1 MWISLQAPLAMDKS
15 TMTDPQDPATPRGRG
30 AGRTTRDDWLN
41 SALDTLVSEGVEY
54 VKVLT
59 LAEKLDCARSSFYWY
74 FKNRSELLDALLD
87 HWQNTNT
94 KAIID
99 AATLP
104 AGTINEALGNL
115 YASWL
120 AGGEFDTQLDFAI
133 RDWAR
138 RSGTVRRALDLSD
151 MARIEAISAMFRRFD
166 YPESEADVRGRIV
179 YFTQI
184 GYATLDQR
192 ESWETRISRSRD
204 YLFCMT
210 GQRPSDDEASAII
223 GQTQHFLERETPKT

>member
-1 MWISLQAPLAMDKS
+1 MADEKR
-15 TMTDPQDPATPRGRG
+15 TRGP
-30 AGRTTRDDWLN
+30 GRTTREDWL
-41 SALDTLVSEGVEY
+41 ATAMDTLVSEGVDS

-59 LAEKLDCARSSFYWY
+59 LAEKLDCARSSFYWF

-94 KAIID
+94 KALID
-99 AATLP
+99 AANLP
-104 AGTINEALGNL
+104 AATINEALGNL
-115 YASWL
+115 YSSWTV
-120 AGGEFDTQLDFAI
+120 GGDFDVHLDFAI

-138 RSGTVRRALDLSD
+138 RSGTVRRALDISD
-151 MARIEAISAMFRRFD
+151 TARIDAIAGMFRRFG
-166 YPESEADVRGRIV
+166 YPASEADVRGRIV

-210 GQRPSDDEASAII
+210 GVQPTEAETQALITRTADLIRSA
-223 GQTQHFLERETPKT
+223 ER

>member
-1 MWISLQAPLAMDKS
+1 MPDPNTPPTTPKS
-15 TMTDPQDPATPRGRG
+15 RGRG
-30 AGRTTRDDWLN
+30 PGRTAREDWLQ
-41 SALDTLVSEGVEY
+41 SALDTLVSEGVDS

-59 LAEKLDCARSSFYWY
+59 LAERLDCARSSFYWY

-94 KAIID
+94 KALID
-99 AATLP
+99 AANQP
-104 AGTINEALGNL
+104 ARTINEALGNL

-120 AGGEFDTQLDFAI
+120 AGGDFDTQLDFAI

-138 RSGTVRRALDLSD
+138 RSGTVRRALDNSD
-151 MARIEAISAMFRRFD
+151 AARIDAIAAMFQRFD
-166 YPESEADVRGRIV
+166 YPASEADVRGRIV

-192 ESWETRISRSRD
+192 ESWETRIARSRD

-210 GQRPSDDEASAII
+210 GQRPTDDEASALV
-223 GQTQHFLERETPKT
+223 GRTMTLVETAREGP